1 MAIYDLDKMQDLLK
15 DFYSLTGIK
24 ICIYDKN
31 ENELCYYPEK
41 HSGFCKL
48 IRKDPLLKRKCEE
61 CDRRAFETCK
71 KTHKQHTYTCHAGLI
86 ECISPIIIN
95 EKIIGY
101 IAIGQIRAKNIPK
114 MNNAFLEEYNK
125 LPVIPFEK
133 ISASM
138 RILDACT
145 GYEYLKGLI
154 EETDSIDFRL
164 NEYILK
170 NIGNELSTK
179 ELCLNFHLS
188 RNELYSIFKKYFDA
202 TPADFIKKK
211 RLDIACKLLKT
222 TSLHVN
228 EIATQCGIPDYNYFS
243 KVFKKQFGLSPTQY
257 KKGAVSLNK

>member
-1 MAIYDLDKMQDLLK
+1 MAIYDLDKMQALLK

-48 IRKDPLLKRKCEE
+48 VRKYPHLKSKCDE
-61 CDRRAFETCK
+61 CDKYAFKECK
-71 KTHKQHTYTCHAGLI
+71 KIHKQYTYTCHAGLL

-95 EKIIGY
+95 ENIIGY
-101 IAIGQIRAKNIPK
+101 IAIGQIRSHNPPK
-114 MNNAFLEEYNK
+114 SINEKFLDEYNN
-125 LPVIPFEK
+125 LPIIPFEK

-154 EETDSIDFRL
+154 QETDSIDFRL
-164 NEYILK
+164 NDYILK
-170 NIGNELSTK
+170 NISRDISTK
-179 ELCLNFHLS
+179 QLCLEFHVS
-188 RNELYSIFKKYFDA
+188 RNELYSIFKKYFDT
-202 TPADFIKKK
+202 TPADYIKKK
-211 RLDIACKLLKT
+211 RLDTACKLLKT

-243 KVFKKQFGLSPTQY
+243 KVFKKALAVSPTEYRKNQ
-257 KKGAVSLNK
+257 